1 MDEEEPSEEDKERRT
16 RDICR
21 LVDSA
26 ATARQETLRR
36 DRRELLRAQ
45 ATATIEA
52 GIQLA
57 KEAAL
62 GKWKELE
69 LAKQTHRDWKELAA
83 KMEAKMEG
91 PQDAVDDSDAADDSS
106 AAAKATF
113 PFLNS
118 SQVSIRVRDNV
129 SGSTRDMNHCI
140 FLQTSAD
147 SNLDFGVII

>member
-1 MDEEEPSEEDKERRT
+1 MLARSSSLSSQGGGGTDEHLREQ
-16 RDICR
+16 
-21 LVDSA
+21 
-26 ATARQETLRR
+26 ATAMIDAGIQLAKEAAMRKEMVLAQNGGLGGGGGDHLR
-36 DRRELLRAQ
+36 EQ
-45 ATATIEA
+45 ATATIDA

-62 GKWKELE
+62 RKELE
-69 LAKQTHRDWKELAA
+69 LAKGGGK
-83 KMEAKMEG
+83 
-91 PQDAVDDSDAADDSS
+91 DAADDSS

-140 FLQTSAD
+140 FLLTSAG